1 MGHGAPCLVIGIA
14 GGTGSGKTTVAQALV
29 AAAGADFVTI
39 VPHDAYYRAQ
49 PHVDLAVRAAA
60 NYDEPAAFDTELL
73 LEHLD
78 ALRRGQ
84 AILRP
89 VYDFAA
95 FDRTE
100 RTLRLEPT
108 PVVVVEGILV
118 LADRELRRRLDVKVF
133 VDAPPDER
141 FIRRLE
147 RDVRERGRTAESV
160 IDQYRR
166 TVKPMHDRHC
176 EPSKRHADLIVPE
189 GGANRPALAVLR
201 GFVRDVVRGASAEGA
216 HEPAQA
222 RARTSS
228 LGTEG
233 PAAPAASVR

>member
-1 MGHGAPCLVIGIA
+1 V
-14 GGTGSGKTTVAQALV
+14 TV
-29 AAAGADFVTI
+29 

-49 PHVDLAVRAAA
+49 PQLDAAARAAV

-73 LEHLD
+73 LAHLD
-78 ALRRGQ
+78 ALRRGE
-84 AILRP
+84 AVERP

-95 FDRTE
+95 FDRTD
-100 RTLRLEPT
+100 RTLHLEPT

-118 LADRELRRRLDVKVF
+118 LAERELRRRLDVKVF

-160 IDQYRR
+160 IDQYRH

-189 GGANRPALAVLR
+189 GGANQPALAVLR
-201 GFVRDVVRGASAEGA
+201 GFVRDVVRLAPSGDAVSSPAGAGA
-216 HEPAQA
+216 V
-222 RARTSS
+222 RVGSR
-228 LGTEG
+228 GEG
-233 PAAPAASVR
+233 PAAPGAGIG

>member
-1 MGHGAPCLVIGIA
+1 MAH
-14 GGTGSGKTTVAQALV
+14 ALV
-29 AAAGADFVTI
+29 AAAGEAFVTV

-49 PHVDLAVRAAA
+49 PHLAAAARAAA
-60 NYDEPAAFDTELL
+60 NYDEPAAFDTTLL

-84 AILRP
+84 AVERP

-95 FDRTE
+95 FDRTD
-100 RTLRLEPT
+100 RTLRLAPT

-118 LADRELRRRLDVKVF
+118 LADRELRRRFDVKVF

-201 GFVRDVVRGASAEGA
+201 GFVRDVVRLAPADHAVPGAAAASAGA
-216 HEPAQA
+216 RDLAGAE
-222 RARTSS
+222 
-228 LGTEG
+228 
-233 PAAPAASVR
+233 